1 MNELAHKL
9 RRSGWPKRTYE
20 QVHKEILRLHE
31 RWKKVVEPKSETF
44 RRTAEKHPFLW
55 TEESEDE
62 DDIFMPPLPG
72 SASSKGKSSASSKEK
87 SIASSKGKI
96 SASSKGKSSASTE
109 DDDDAFM

>member
-1 MNELAHKL
+1 MLF
-9 RRSGWPKRTYE
+9 RSWPERTYE
-20 QVHKEILRLHE
+20 EVRQELLRLHE

-55 TEESEDE
+55 TEESEDD

-72 SASSKGKSSASSKEK
+72 SASSKGKSSTST
-87 SIASSKGKI
+87 KGKS

-109 DDDDAFM
+109 DDDDDFM